1 MKEDREKNG
10 VMERGRVVIAGG
22 SGFLGTEL
30 SRVLE
35 AEGYE
40 VVVLSRNPE
49 RHRGGGRAVR
59 WDGHTVEDSWASL
72 LEGATA
78 LVNLAGKSVD
88 CRRTRAN
95 EAEIVE
101 SRVRSCEVLGEALRL
116 AYRPP
121 SVWVQASSLAIYGDA
136 GDRVCLEWARVP
148 ESFPSEV
155 CIAWEE
161 ALGRSIRPEMR
172 WTALRIGFVLGR
184 EGGALPTLAKIAKLG
199 CGGPIGSGRQWISW
213 IHIDDMMRIFL
224 EAIRNPAIH
233 GICNATGL
241 QPVTNTEFMETLRR
255 TLDVPFALPMP
266 AWLLRLAAPVIG
278 TDPELALTG
287 RRGLPCRI
295 HGLGFRFHHHELGD
309 ALADL
314 LRPQPATVTKRE
326 WVETF
331 AR

>member
-1 MKEDREKNG
+1 MKDQRERITLLEK
-10 VMERGRVVIAGG
+10 GRVVIAGG

-40 VVVLSRNPE
+40 VVVLSRDPN
-49 RHRGGGRAVR
+49 RHCGGGRAVR
-59 WDGHTVEDSWASL
+59 WDGQTLEDSWAGL

-78 LVNLAGKSVD
+78 LVNLTGKSVD

-95 EAEIVE
+95 EEEIIS
-101 SRVRSCEVLGEALRL
+101 SRVRSCEVLGEALRRT
-116 AYRPP
+116 YRPP
-121 SVWVQASSLAIYGDA
+121 LVWVQASSLAIYGDS
-136 GDRVCLEWARVP
+136 GNRVCLEWARVP

-172 WTALRIGFVLGR
+172 WAALRIGFVLGR
-184 EGGALPTLAKIAKLG
+184 DGGALPTLAKMARLG
-199 CGGPIGSGRQWISW
+199 FGGPIGSGRQWISW
-213 IHIDDMMRIFL
+213 IHLDDMMRIFL

-241 QPVTNTEFMETLRR
+241 QPVTNAEFMETLRR
-255 TLDVPFALPMP
+255 TLGAPLAMPIP
-266 AWLLRLAAPVIG
+266 AWLLRLGAPLVG
-278 TDPELALTG
+278 SDPELALTG

-309 ALADL
+309 ALANL
-314 LRPQPATVTKRE
+314 LRPEPAARGE
-326 WVETF
+326 RGWIETY